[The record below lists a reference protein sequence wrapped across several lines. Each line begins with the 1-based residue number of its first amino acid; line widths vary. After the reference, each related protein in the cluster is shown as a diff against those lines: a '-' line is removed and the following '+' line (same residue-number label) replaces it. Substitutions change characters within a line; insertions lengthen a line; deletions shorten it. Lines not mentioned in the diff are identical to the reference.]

1 MASNPHIG
9 SSFDEFLQE
18 EGLLEDSSAVAL
30 KRVIAWQLANA
41 MKAQGVSKSAMA
53 TRMRTSRSQLDRVL
67 GGGGSGMTL
76 ETLSRALDALGLRV
90 TLEVQGRRPAKK
102 VVRKQVA
109 GKPLRKVAVP
119 KTTRAARERPDA
131 GAHRMAAHRQ
141 P

>member
-1 MASNPHIG
+1 MTNPHIG
-9 SSFDEFLQE
+9 STFESFLEEQGLQE
-18 EGLLEDSSAVAL
+18 VDLLAQ

-67 GGGGSGMTL
+67 GGEGSGMTL

-102 VVRKQVA
+102 VVRKRVVE
-109 GKPLRKVAVP
+109 KPVRKVAAR
-119 KTTRAARERPDA
+119 KTARAVRERPEVPA
-131 GAHRMAAHRQ
+131 RGMAVRRST
-141 P
+141 

>member
-9 SSFDEFLQE
+9 STFDDFLQE

-41 MKAQGVSKSAMA
+41 MKAQGVTKSAMA

-67 GGGGSGMTL
+67 GGEGSGMTL

-90 TLEVQGRRPAKK
+90 TLEVQGKRPAKR
-102 VVRKQVA
+102 VVLKQGA
-109 GKPLRKVAVP
+109 ETPLRKVA
-119 KTTRAARERPDA
+119 TREPTRPVRKRPEVGGVA
-131 GAHRMAAHRQ
+131 TRRHA
-141 P
+141 